1 MSDAAPDEIRLA
13 AEIERLKVEFPQT
26 SQTRELYREACVLLF
41 FRFGMTPT
49 ANRLHQL
56 VRRGSMSTPVA
67 VLAEFWSDL
76 REKSR
81 VRIEHADLPED
92 LQGAAGELVAAL
104 WKRAASAAETSLAA
118 LRDDVEAVRL
128 AAEASVATLQADL
141 ARTEAALEQRTTA
154 LLASQV
160 QVSDQERELAAAAA
174 TRSALEGEIG
184 RLQQEGR
191 ERDAAL
197 AQARV
202 DFAAELD
209 KVRASAELAET
220 RLQAAEKR
228 ALLEIDRERSATA
241 RLQRELEGAQQRATL
256 DGERAQGEIQALQKQ
271 LGDVRHHAGIL
282 EGQLGAL
289 QASHDAQNQT
299 IEVLRQKLTTAAGRP
314 PERRKSRRA
323 IAGAVKSVRSSR
335 KGAAG
340 T

>member
-1 MSDAAPDEIRLA
+1 MSDAALDEVRLA
-13 AEIERLKVEFPQT
+13 AEIERLKGAFPQT
-26 SQTRELYREACVLLF
+26 SQTRDLYREACVLLF
-41 FRFGMTPT
+41 FRFGITPT
-49 ANRLHQL
+49 ANRLYQL

-104 WKRAASAAETSLAA
+104 WKRAASAADASLTA
-118 LRDDVEAVRL
+118 LRDDVEAVRVS
-128 AAEASVATLQADL
+128 AERSVATLQADL
-141 ARTEAALEQRTTA
+141 ARAEAALEQRTGA

-160 QVSDQERELAAAAA
+160 HVSDLERELAAGAA

-209 KVRASAELAET
+209 KVRASAELAEA

-228 ALLEIDRERSATA
+228 ALLEIDRERSAAA

-256 DGERAQGEIQALQKQ
+256 DGGRAQEEIQALQTQ

-282 EGQLGAL
+282 EGQLVAL

-299 IEVLRQKLTTAAGRP
+299 IEALRQKLTSAAGRP
-314 PERRKSRRA
+314 PERRKLRRA
-323 IAGAVKSVRSSR
+323 IPGAVKSVRGPR
-335 KGAAG
+335 KGVAEA
-340 T
+340 